1 MCSERRGNVGV
12 APCST
17 QRGGT
22 GLADPAW
29 GQTPSVWGLGY
40 HSLPCPLSF
49 CQLPGV
55 FCWGLEAI
63 RRGLYMGLLSTG
75 F

>member
-1 MCSERRGNVGV
+1 MLREERECRSCSLLHPTRRNW
-12 APCST
+12 A
-17 QRGGT
+17 Q
-22 GLADPAW
+22 ADPAW

-40 HSLPCPLSF
+40 HSLPCPLFF